1 MVYSIKEINEA
12 GEVLKDNNSSNEKI
26 DFALGVLD
34 SWRSEHAYPLHI
46 FQMNLKRTIIKKDSS
61 ALISQRLKRA
71 SSIIKKLKRSYGGK
85 DPSLRLSQ
93 IQDIAGCRAVVKNM
107 KVAREFFEYYQKN
120 RNSKHKLVKFNDY
133 ITNPKIDGYR
143 SFHLVFEYNTD
154 TGKRDFNGRR
164 IEMQIRTRLQH
175 CWATAVETVD
185 FFTRQSL
192 KLNDGKPDWVEFF
205 KLVSSAFAI
214 KENCSIVNGTPLDKK
229 ELFGLIK
236 QKEKEIGVIAS
247 MKKWSDAIRDMN
259 VQWIKNTNAKFF
271 LLELDIGK
279 EDIFVQTFTE
289 KQEKDATKEYAFLE
303 KKYNGQKDYDVVL
316 VGMDEVKNLRKAYPN
331 YFVDTTEFI
340 REIEEILSFCR

>member
-1 MVYSIKEINEA
+1 MEYSLKEINEA
-12 GEVLKDNNSSNEKI
+12 GEILKNEDSLNDKVN
-26 DFALGVLD
+26 FALDVLD

-46 FQMNLKRTIIKKDSS
+46 FQMNLKRTIVKKDSS
-61 ALISQRLKRA
+61 TLISQRLKRA
-71 SSIIKKLKRSYGGK
+71 SSIIKKLKRSYDGK
-85 DPSLRLSQ
+85 NPSLRLSQ

-107 KVAREFFEYYQKN
+107 KIAREFFEYYKKN

-133 ITNPKIDGYR
+133 ITNPKVDGYR

-154 TGKRDFNGRR
+154 TNKGDFNGRK
-164 IEMQIRTRLQH
+164 IEIQIRTRLQH

-192 KLNDGKPDWVEFF
+192 KLNEGKPEWAEFF
-205 KLVSSAFAI
+205 RLVSSAFAI
-214 KENCSIVNGTPLDKK
+214 KENCSIVNGTPSDKK
-229 ELFGLIK
+229 ELYRLIK
-236 QKEKEIGVIAS
+236 QKEKELDVITS
-247 MKKWSDAIRDMN
+247 MKRWSDAIRDMN
-259 VQWIKNTNAKFF
+259 VQWIKNTGAKFF

-331 YFVDTTEFI
+331 YFVDTTDFI
-340 REIEEILSFCR
+340 KEIEEILNLL

>member
-1 MVYSIKEINEA
+1 MGYSLKEINEA
-12 GEVLKDNNSSNEKI
+12 GEILKNENSSNEKI
-26 DFALGVLD
+26 GLALDVLD

-46 FQMNLKRTIIKKDSS
+46 FQMNLKRTILKKDSS

-85 DPSLRLSQ
+85 EPSLRLSQ

-107 KVAREFFEYYQKN
+107 KLAREFFEYYQKN

-133 ITNPKIDGYR
+133 ITNPKVDGYR

-154 TGKRDFNGRR
+154 TGKKNFNGRK

-192 KLNDGKPDWVEFF
+192 KLNEGKPEWVEFF

-214 KENCSIVNGTPLDKK
+214 KENGSIVNGTTSNK
-229 ELFGLIK
+229 EELYHLIR
-236 QKEKEIGVIAS
+236 QKEKELGVIVS
-247 MKKWSDAIRDMN
+247 MNKWGDAIRDMN
-259 VQWIKNTNAKFF
+259 TQWAKNTNAKLF

-289 KQEKDATKEYAFLE
+289 KQEKEATREYALLE

-316 VGMDEVKNLRKAYPN
+316 VGIDEVKNLRKAYPN
-331 YFVDTTEFI
+331 YFVDTTDFI
-340 REIEEILSFCR
+340 KEIEEILNY